1 LDVSSIE
8 TALWGVG
15 DMFSAGK
22 TNVVAEVSGKNIY
35 SEEEYSTVISVKM
48 FENCAMHSMGSSFKQ
63 IILNI

>member
-1 LDVSSIE
+1 MYIIGCFFNRNCDISN
-8 TALWGVG
+8 
-15 DMFSAGK
+15 MFS
-22 TNVVAEVSGKNIY
+22 KNIY